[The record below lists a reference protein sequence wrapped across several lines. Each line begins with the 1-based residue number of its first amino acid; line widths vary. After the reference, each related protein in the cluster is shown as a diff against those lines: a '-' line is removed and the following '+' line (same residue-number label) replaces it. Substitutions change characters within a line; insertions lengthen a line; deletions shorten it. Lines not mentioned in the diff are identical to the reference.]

1 MNLLPRL
8 FPLHLQLPVEVSDEI
23 LSFGEQLLAAGVCHL
38 HLLLLFSF
46 ALLTGGP
53 RRLCIPLADEENA
66 RSRRALLDFGGDHPQ
81 PTGDA
86 GNLLGVALDLHHLV
100 GPLLLSDSIIFVGTA
115 SIATFDACRTA
126 RWWGRGSV
134 LFPVIGD
141 GARAR
146 ARVRVREEGGEEA
159 GFGTEGNDEEVDDE
173 VEVSGSEGRG
183 QERGYNEE

>member
-1 MNLLPRL
+1 M
-8 FPLHLQLPVEVSDEI
+8 
-23 LSFGEQLLAAGVCHL
+23 
-38 HLLLLFSF
+38 
-46 ALLTGGP
+46 
-53 RRLCIPLADEENA
+53 
-66 RSRRALLDFGGDHPQ
+66 
-81 PTGDA
+81 
-86 GNLLGVALDLHHLV
+86 
-100 GPLLLSDSIIFVGTA
+100 
-115 SIATFDACRTA
+115 
-126 RWWGRGSV
+126 

>member
-1 MNLLPRL
+1 M
-8 FPLHLQLPVEVSDEI
+8 
-23 LSFGEQLLAAGVCHL
+23 
-38 HLLLLFSF
+38 
-46 ALLTGGP
+46 
-53 RRLCIPLADEENA
+53 
-66 RSRRALLDFGGDHPQ
+66 
-81 PTGDA
+81 
-86 GNLLGVALDLHHLV
+86 
-100 GPLLLSDSIIFVGTA
+100 SDSIIFVGTA

-141 GARAR
+141 GARA
-146 ARVRVREEGGEEA
+146 RVREEGGEEA